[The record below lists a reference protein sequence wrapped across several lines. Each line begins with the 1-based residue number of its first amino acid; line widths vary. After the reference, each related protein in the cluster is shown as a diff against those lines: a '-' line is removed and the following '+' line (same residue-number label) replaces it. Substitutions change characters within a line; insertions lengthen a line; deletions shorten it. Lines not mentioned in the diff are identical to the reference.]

1 MDEPRPMEQTSLR
14 DLVVAT
20 SEFSPIGEANMR
32 GIGRRSRR
40 WIAYAAISGM
50 GIAGGLGIT
59 ATASSA
65 AAVFCHSGSTHQ
77 NDGAFCSTNGPNTK
91 AFAKTAPGGNVA
103 IATANG
109 SGSTAVAIAG

>member
-1 MDEPRPMEQTSLR
+1 MDVPCSMEQTSLR
-14 DLVVAT
+14 DLAVAT
-20 SEFSPIGEANMR
+20 SELSPIGEATMR

-65 AAVFCHSGSTHQ
+65 AAVFCQNGSMHQ
-77 NDGAFCSTNGPNTK
+77 KYGAFCATNGPNTK
-91 AFAKTAPGGNVA
+91 AFAKAAPGGNVA

-109 SGSTAVAIAG
+109 YGSTAVAIAG